1 MSEPNRRTILKGAG
15 ALAMVA
21 AMPRMAQ
28 ARAPSVLIFYNDD
41 WGGDIIAR
49 ATKRKIQQWHAVDVD
64 IVTDTEVMLNQI
76 ECKRYALAV
85 SNPSFLNT
93 PLVEWKR
100 RARQRDPDLPIV
112 FHSHYFP
119 EDLPRA
125 ASEGFATGFI
135 QQPFGVRQL
144 RPVVEPYLSPWML

>member
-1 MSEPNRRTILKGAG
+1 MSELNRRTILQGAG

-21 AMPRMAQ
+21 AMPPVAQ
-28 ARAPSVLIFYNDD
+28 ARAPTVLIFCDD
-41 WGGDIIAR
+41 NMGGNIIAR
-49 ATKRKIQQWHAVDVD
+49 ATKRFIQTWHAADVD
-64 IVTDTEVMLNQI
+64 IVSDCEAMLSAI
-76 ECKRYALAV
+76 ERKKYALAMF
-85 SNPSFLNT
+85 NPSYLNT
-93 PLVEWKR
+93 PLVDWKR

-112 FHSHYFP
+112 FHSHYCRK
-119 EDLPRA
+119 DLPRA